1 VIDGNNKIL
10 DYVKVNTS
18 GMYTN
23 ARAKILPF
31 VNKHFSNCKVIMDE
45 FSIYDDTD
53 EKHLNILGF
62 FDNQK
67 YRKCE

>member
-1 VIDGNNKIL
+1 
-10 DYVKVNTS
+10 
-18 GMYTN
+18 MYTS

-31 VNKHFSNCKVIMDE
+31 INKHFSDWKSIIDE
-45 FSIYDDTD
+45 FSKYDDTD
-53 EKHLNILGF
+53 EKHLNVLGF